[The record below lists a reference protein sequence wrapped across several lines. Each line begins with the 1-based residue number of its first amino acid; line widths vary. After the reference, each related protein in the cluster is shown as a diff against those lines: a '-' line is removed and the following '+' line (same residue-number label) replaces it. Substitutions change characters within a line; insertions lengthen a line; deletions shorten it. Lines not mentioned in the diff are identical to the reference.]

1 MIWNLCYVGDMKLL
15 ERVQRRWTRN
25 VRGLEDVSYYDRL
38 QRLNLFSV
46 QGRLLR
52 SDLIMVWKI
61 FNGKVAIAPD
71 SLFIMNSLPFRGH
84 NLKIYK
90 PRHNLEIRKRSFA
103 HRVIDDWNSLPS
115 SVVNSQ
121 SLTTFKRLLQ
131 LELGPRLFQWG
142 SCGSFSIVVR
152 QKSEQGLMKQI
163 S

>member
-1 MIWNLCYVGDMKLL
+1 MIWNLGYVCDMKLL

-25 VRGLEDVSYYDRL
+25 VSGLEEVSYSDRL

-52 SDLIMVWKI
+52 ADLIMVWKI
-61 FNGKVAIAPD
+61 FNGKVPIAPD
-71 SLFIMNSLPFRGH
+71 RLFIMNTLPNRGH

-90 PRHNLEIRKRSFA
+90 PRHNLDVRKRSFA
-103 HRVIDDWNSLPS
+103 HRVVDNWNSLPS

-131 LELGPRLFQWG
+131 LEAGAWPKTI
-142 SCGSFSIVVR
+142 SFP
-152 QKSEQGLMKQI
+152 
-163 S
+163 